1 MESIENSVFVFQLF
15 CKGNIFPIYDLRKLW
30 ASQVAQWA
38 KNPPAMQETQETW
51 IQSPSR
57 GGSSGGGLSNPL
69 HYSRLENLTDRGA
82 WRATVH
88 GVAKGSDTTE
98 HPRSQ
103 IHPASMD
110 SIRWVLRKALQLA
123 AHWQMWTISRSRPAF
138 FILRSVLSDSWRPHG
153 L

>member
-1 MESIENSVFVFQLF
+1 MESIENSVFVFQLI

-82 WRATVH
+82 WGLQSMGSQRQATVH
-88 GVAKGSDTTE
+88 GVTK
-98 HPRSQ
+98 
-103 IHPASMD
+103 
-110 SIRWVLRKALQLA
+110 
-123 AHWQMWTISRSRPAF
+123 SRTR
-138 FILRSVLSDSWRPHG
+138 LK
-153 L
+153 

>member
-88 GVAKGSDTTE
+88 GVAKTGYRSWGHKESDTIEVTE
-98 HPRSQ
+98 HTR
-103 IHPASMD
+103 IYIYVH
-110 SIRWVLRKALQLA
+110 
-123 AHWQMWTISRSRPAF
+123 AHTHIYVHTH
-138 FILRSVLSDSWRPHG
+138 I
-153 L
+153 

>member
-1 MESIENSVFVFQLF
+1 MESIENSVFAFQLF
-15 CKGNIFPIYDLRKLW
+15 CKGNIFPICDLRKLW

-51 IQSPSR
+51 IQSLSR

-88 GVAKGSDTTE
+88 GVAKMGCRPWGHKESDTIEVTE
-98 HPRSQ
+98 HT
-103 IHPASMD
+103 
-110 SIRWVLRKALQLA
+110 SIYIYMC
-123 AHWQMWTISRSRPAF
+123 AHTHTHICAHTHIYISR
-138 FILRSVLSDSWRPHG
+138 LRN
-153 L
+153 